1 MSDEVKATAGEAL
14 LALRAENEKMEKEIM
29 ALTKGSMGETKAA
42 TAMPSSSSIQ
52 VLKFGN
58 TQSANEAGVDNGSS
72 WCPPQCSRRTVLGG
86 FFTS

>member
-1 MSDEVKATAGEAL
+1 MGDDAAMAS
-14 LALRAENEKMEKEIM
+14 LAKLKAENDAMEKEIM
-29 ALTKGSMGETKAA
+29 ALTKGSMADIAA
-42 TAMPSSSSIQ
+42 AAPPPPVQNIQ

-58 TQSANEAGVDNGSS
+58 PHASANEAGVDNGSA